1 MELPTRQEIQEVLA
15 KGREARNW
23 TDYWAA
29 VDAAVKLTS
38 LVSDEDP
45 ELLAE
50 RFDDALGHKL
60 KDGYGTN

>member
-1 MELPTRQEIQEVLA
+1 MELPTRQEIQKVLA
-15 KGREARNW
+15 EGREARNW

-50 RFDDALGHKL
+50 RFDDALGHQL
-60 KDGYGTN
+60 KGGYGTK